1 MTAAGRRLPV
11 VGAADTSPAPS
22 GVERIAVIG
31 LGAVGGSIAM
41 ALRQAWPA
49 ALIIGIDTHDVV
61 EAAIRLHAIDV
72 GASDLVIAGGADL
85 VVLAGGA
92 AEAARVLPHLAEA
105 IPRGA
110 TVLVL
115 AAPEAVAGAAAAM
128 PGRFAVVAG
137 LPSLALSAPGIRAA
151 AADLF
156 LGRPWPLQRLSGSDD
171 GLVKAA
177 ALVRAAGA
185 DPGGLPRA

>member
-1 MTAAGRRLPV
+1 VTAAGRRLPV

-72 GASDLVIAGGADL
+72 GASDLMIAGGADL

-115 AAPEAVAGAAAAM
+115 AAPETVASEAAAM
-128 PGRFAVVAG
+128 PSRFAVVAG
-137 LPSLALSAPGIRAA
+137 LPAVAVSAPGIGAA
-151 AADLF
+151 EANLF
-156 LGRPWPLQRLSGSDD
+156 LGRPWLLQHLAGPAD
-171 GLVKAA
+171 GLGKAA

-185 DPGGLPRA
+185 DPGGTPHA

>member
-1 MTAAGRRLPV
+1 MTPGGRRLPV
-11 VGAADTSPAPS
+11 VGAADTAPA
-22 GVERIAVIG
+22 GVERIAVVG

-41 ALRQAWPA
+41 ALRKAWPA
-49 ALIIGIDTHDVV
+49 ALVIGIDAHDVV

-72 GASDLVIAGGADL
+72 GASDLVIAGDADL

-92 AEAARVLPHLAEA
+92 AESARVLPHLADA

-115 AAPEAVAGAAAAM
+115 AAPETVAGEAAAM
-128 PGRFAVVAG
+128 PSRFAVVAG
-137 LPSLALSAPGIRAA
+137 LPAVVLSAPGIRAA
-151 AADLF
+151 DANLF
-156 LGRPWPLQRLSGSDD
+156 LGRPWPLQHLAGPAD
-171 GLVKAA
+171 GLVKAD

-185 DPGGLPRA
+185 DPGGAPHA